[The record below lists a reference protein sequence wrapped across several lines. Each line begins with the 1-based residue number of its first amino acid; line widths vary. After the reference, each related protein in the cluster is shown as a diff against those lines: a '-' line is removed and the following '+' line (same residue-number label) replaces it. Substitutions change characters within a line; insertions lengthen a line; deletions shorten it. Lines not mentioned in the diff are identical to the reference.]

1 MWTLLLIVG
10 LVVILV
16 GLAAGA
22 GIKYSVGAAA
32 VVGATTAVVGTLW
45 PVSRGHRSAPRTI
58 RGGAEAGAEAG
69 AASTESEEFTDAA
82 EEFQD
87 EEVTDQDGEACKLV
101 GDTLQL
107 LNDVV
112 EELGKSVAELKVA
125 EDEQARV
132 DSALTSTV

>member
-58 RGGAEAGAEAG
+58 RGGAEAGA
-69 AASTESEEFTDAA
+69 ASTESEEFADAA
-82 EEFQD
+82 EEFQG

-125 EDEQARV
+125 QDEQARI
-132 DSALTSTV
+132 DSAPTSTV